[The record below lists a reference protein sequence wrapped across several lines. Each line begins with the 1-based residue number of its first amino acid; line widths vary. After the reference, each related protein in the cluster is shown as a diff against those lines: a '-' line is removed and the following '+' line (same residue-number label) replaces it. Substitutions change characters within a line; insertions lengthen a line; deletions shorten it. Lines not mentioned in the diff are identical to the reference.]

1 MRRAPRFF
9 FHSYFFSCKR
19 ADDEWEGAIG
29 GDGRRGGAGIPGT
42 FQHMVI
48 SRFLYRKKIEM
59 ESWVL
64 LSLVRKR

>member
-1 MRRAPRFF
+1 VPLVF

-29 GDGRRGGAGIPGT
+29 GEEEEGAGIPGT